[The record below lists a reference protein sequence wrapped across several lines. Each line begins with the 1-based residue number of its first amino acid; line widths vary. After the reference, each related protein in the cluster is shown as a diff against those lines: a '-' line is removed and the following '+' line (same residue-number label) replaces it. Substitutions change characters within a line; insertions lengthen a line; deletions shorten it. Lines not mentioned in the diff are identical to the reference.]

1 LRFVRPKGGIVLFA
15 TGKALIASN
24 LKLLAFSSS
33 LALVTSSVPGSPM
46 PAADQILFSDDFESG
61 DESVIYR
68 DLKAHGFDVTIVP
81 GQGTHG
87 SRGLEVLYV
96 SIYKGSSR
104 VKGFFRLARKTDEA
118 SLSYDVAFGEDFQFV
133 KGGKLHGVG
142 PDEVVTGDW
151 KPRPDGWSSRVMWIE
166 DGKTELVLNTQ
177 DQPNKWGAYKHN
189 DSFRFER
196 GRFYAVTLY
205 TRLNSGPGEKDGEAR
220 VYVDGKLLIRY
231 DHAYFWSDPVND
243 ARISQFLFSTFHGG
257 GTSDWSPKDRNGNY
271 VNVHATFDNFLVT
284 DGLQVR
290 AKPGAAWHPSG
301 LSR

>member
-1 LRFVRPKGGIVLFA
+1 MIV
-15 TGKALIASN
+15 SN
-24 LKLLAFSSS
+24 LDLLASS
-33 LALVTSSVPGSPM
+33 LSLVLLTSSLLGPPT
-46 PAADQILFSDDFESG
+46 PADNPILFSDDFENG

-81 GQGTHG
+81 GQGTDR
-87 SRGLEVLYV
+87 SSGLEVLYV

-104 VKGFFRLARKTDEA
+104 VKGFFKLARKTNEA
-118 SLSYDVAFGEDFQFV
+118 SLSYDVSFGDDFQFV

-166 DGKTELVLNTQ
+166 EGKTELVLNTQ
-177 DQPNKWGAYKHN
+177 DQTNKWGAYKHN
-189 DSFRFER
+189 DRFKFER

-205 TRLNSGPGEKDGEAR
+205 TRLNSGPGKKDGEAR
-220 VYVDGKLLIRY
+220 VYVDGKLLIQY
-231 DHAYFWSDPVND
+231 DNAYFWSDPVND

-257 GTSDWSPKDRNGNY
+257 GTSEWSPKDSNGNY

-284 DGLQVR
+284 DGLRVKV
-290 AKPGAAWHPSG
+290 KPGAS
-301 LSR
+301 